1 MKDRASERLTTAD
14 YAARAEE
21 ARRNQEEDARDLMR
35 QDDDFASREAHDNGD
50 GRAPLFRD
58 QDLDE
63 LRSRWSTIQTGFVDE
78 PRRAV
83 EEADGLVASTIGRL
97 AESFADERSHLEG
110 QWSRGS
116 DVSTEDLRLALR
128 RYRSFFDRL
137 LSV

>member
-1 MKDRASERLTTAD
+1 MNDRTNERLTTAD

-21 ARRNQEEDARDLMR
+21 ARRTQEEDARDLMR
-35 QDDDFASREAHDNGD
+35 QDNDFASPDGPDGD
-50 GRAPLFRD
+50 DGNAPLFQD

-63 LRSRWSTIQTGFVDE
+63 LRSRWSAIQTGFVDE
-78 PRRAV
+78 PRKAV
-83 EEADGLVASTIGRL
+83 VEADGLVASTIGRL
-97 AESFADERSHLEG
+97 AESFADERTHLEG